1 MSTGQD
7 STHSA
12 YSAPIVSKAMKVLKM
27 IVTSGRNPGISEIAA
42 KLSLAKSTTH
52 GILAAL
58 EETGWVLRDPVTRKY
73 TCGYTAKD
81 IAGKAD
87 VRLPLVE
94 KARPH
99 LKRLAVELDEDIHLA
114 ISTGTHLLIIDQMES
129 AKELKI
135 TARPGTRLPIF
146 AGAAGKIFLA
156 HQDRDAVNRILR
168 SKPIPQFTQNSI
180 TDPNLYLEELD
191 RVRERGSA
199 QDIAEYLTNVWCVA
213 LPIFYGKKNR
223 RRMVAGF
230 WVVGINSAVTQQRM
244 QAAERL
250 GRITSDA
257 ISRTITHYNQDDG
270 S

>member
-1 MSTGQD
+1 MSAGKD
-7 STHSA
+7 SNHSA

-27 IVTSGRNPGISEIAA
+27 IATSGRNPGISEIAS

-87 VRLPLVE
+87 VRLPIVE

-99 LKRLAVELDEDIHLA
+99 LRRLAADLDEDVFLA
-114 ISTGTHLLIIDQMES
+114 ISTGHHLLIVDQMES
-129 AKELKI
+129 AKDLKI
-135 TARPGTRLPIF
+135 TARPGTRLSIF

-156 HQDRDAVNRILR
+156 HQDRETVSRLLR
-168 SKPIPQFTQNSI
+168 SKSIPQFTQGSI
-180 TDPNLYLEELD
+180 TDPTLYVAELD
-191 RVRERGSA
+191 RVRERGVA

-223 RRMVAGF
+223 RRMVASF

-244 QAAERL
+244 EAAERL
-250 GRITSDA
+250 GRATCEA
-257 ISRTITHYNQDDG
+257 ISRTITHYNQDE
-270 S
+270 SS